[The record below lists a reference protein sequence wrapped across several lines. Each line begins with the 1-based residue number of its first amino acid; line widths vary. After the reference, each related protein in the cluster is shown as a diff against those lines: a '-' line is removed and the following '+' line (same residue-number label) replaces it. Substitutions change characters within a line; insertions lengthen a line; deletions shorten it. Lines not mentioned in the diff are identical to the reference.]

1 MMCTCPKCHATIEL
15 DLPEVTET
23 GTSASCPACN
33 ARFSVHRESFGG
45 RALRKSG
52 EISCASCGS
61 ELGSQTHCT
70 ACGAQFPDFLVVSLG
85 RRRARRE
92 SKKLKLK
99 TSPFPQA
106 PKSTNQLP
114 SLGMSLSPEEGTYR
128 PGQEPPGSRLPKTST
143 RTVTLLVLAALLGA
157 GVFFYL
163 KIQAEKTYAK
173 NFVLTTYCVQT
184 GVDRALKSNAR
195 IAAEWKSKVDAG
207 QPYVARPGLDDER
220 DFGIISG
227 KIDSLA
233 QKLTKAPTKFA
244 SCPEKLG
251 KLQAVFTK
259 LHALALAPGNSL
271 QALNDSSSK
280 LDVEYKLAV
289 KEYKSEMPDEIM
301 EELVSASQRFKGL
314 RPLLR

>member
-15 DLPEVTET
+15 DLPEVTEA
-23 GTSASCPACN
+23 GTSAACPACN

-70 ACGAQFPDFLVVSLG
+70 ACGAQFPDYLVVSLG

-106 PKSTNQLP
+106 PKSSSQLP
-114 SLGMSLSPEEGTYR
+114 SLGMSLKPEDGTR
-128 PGQEPPGSRLPKTST
+128 PGQEASDSRRPKTSA
-143 RTVTLLVLAALLGA
+143 RTISLLVLVALIGA

-173 NFVLTTYCVQT
+173 NFILTTYCVQT
-184 GVDRALKSNAR
+184 GVDKALKSNAR
-195 IAAEWKSKVDAG
+195 IAAEWKLKADAG

-233 QKLTKAPTKFA
+233 QKLTDAPKKFA
-244 SCPEKLG
+244 PCAEKLG

-271 QALNDSSSK
+271 QGLNDSSSK
-280 LDVEYKLAV
+280 LDAEYKLAV
-289 KEYKSEMPDEIM
+289 KEYKAGMPDEIM

>member
-15 DLPEVTET
+15 ELPEVTEA

-70 ACGAQFPDFLVVSLG
+70 ACGAQFPDYLVVSLG

-106 PKSTNQLP
+106 PKSTSQLP
-114 SLGMSLSPEEGTYR
+114 SLGMSLKPEDGTR
-128 PGQEPPGSRLPKTST
+128 PGPEPSDSRRPKTSAKMIS
-143 RTVTLLVLAALLGA
+143 LLVLVALIGA
-157 GVFFYL
+157 GVFYYL
-163 KIQAEKTYAK
+163 KVQAEQTYAK
-173 NFVLTTYCVQT
+173 NFVLTTYCIQT
-184 GVDRALKSNAR
+184 GVDKALKSNAR

-233 QKLTKAPTKFA
+233 QKLTNAPKKFA
-244 SCPEKLG
+244 SCAEKLG

-271 QALNDSSSK
+271 QGLNDSSSK
-280 LDVEYKLAV
+280 LDAEYKLAV
-289 KEYKSEMPDEIM
+289 KEYKAGMPDEIM